1 MMRPLWPLPLLSF
14 AVVPLLSSRC
24 QSPTTEARARDGEEK
39 ESRTKRRRA
48 PARFASKPERFT
60 FPCSAISREDMGKWS
75 YPRETFLDP
84 FLAVVSDEIEQ
95 VIGSSAPLPRLRQ

>member
-1 MMRPLWPLPLLSF
+1 MMWLSWPLPQLSF

-48 PARFASKPERFT
+48 PARFASKPERFM
-60 FPCSAISREDMGKWS
+60 FPRSAIGREDIGKWS
-75 YPRETFLDP
+75 YPRETFLRP
-84 FLAVVSDEIEQ
+84 FVGPSW
-95 VIGSSAPLPRLRQ
+95 RLTVDWFSPADRG